1 MWQSNTKFKT
11 PKVLVIAPPL
21 QPNETAY
28 GDSFSG
34 AEKITKE
41 LPPLLQEKCRMLGTE
56 YINAQDFVKGI
67 PGQIDRVH
75 LSPEQHKVLGEAA
88 AAKVKEIFAH

>member
-1 MWQSNTKFKT
+1 
-11 PKVLVIAPPL
+11 
-21 QPNETAY
+21 
-28 GDSFSG
+28 
-34 AEKITKE
+34 
-41 LPPLLQEKCRMLGTE
+41 MLGTE

>member
-1 MWQSNTKFKT
+1 
-11 PKVLVIAPPL
+11 
-21 QPNETAY
+21 
-28 GDSFSG
+28 
-34 AEKITKE
+34 
-41 LPPLLQEKCRMLGTE
+41 MLGTE

-88 AAKVKEIFAH
+88 DAKVKKEIFAH